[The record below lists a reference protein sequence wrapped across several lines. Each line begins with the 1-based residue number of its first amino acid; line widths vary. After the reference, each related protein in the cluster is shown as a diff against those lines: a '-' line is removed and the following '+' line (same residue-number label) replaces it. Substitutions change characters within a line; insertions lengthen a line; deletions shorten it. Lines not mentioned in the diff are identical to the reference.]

1 MAQFAIN
8 QSHIIGQGIV
18 YFTLFYTTMNYVAY
32 RRTREATEA
41 AKKERDDR
49 KKEREKKKENLGIK
63 KTKDTL

>member
-32 RRTREATEA
+32 RR
-41 AKKERDDR
+41 AKERAKERDER
-49 KKEREKKKENLGIK
+49 KETLGLK